1 MATLNKDEI
10 EAALRR
16 LGELALA
23 QGLSVRLLVVGG
35 GAMVLGFGARE
46 STRDLDVAILAPADS
61 NAAVRAIADTVGAE
75 RGWPARWLN
84 DAAKGF
90 LTTIS
95 VGTSVF
101 TSPGIEAVIPRPEQL
116 LGMKLCAWRD
126 DLDIADAARLLSE
139 VHGDQNEVWRAVEP
153 FLVPGQELKAKYAFL
168 DLWEASHGGS

>member
-1 MATLNKDEI
+1 
-10 EAALRR
+10 
-16 LGELALA
+16 
-23 QGLSVRLLVVGG
+23 
-35 GAMVLGFGARE
+35 
-46 STRDLDVAILAPADS
+46 
-61 NAAVRAIADTVGAE
+61 
-75 RGWPARWLN
+75 LN